1 MHILLL
7 EDNLR
12 DRQLLEKTLVNEGL
26 ECQITHAKS
35 KEEFQAALEQARY
48 DLIIS
53 DFTLP
58 AYSGIAALTA
68 SRELQPDTPFIFVA
82 GTIGEEKVVE
92 SLKSGA
98 TDYVLKNRLNRLGPA
113 VRRALHEAHERKER
127 QRAEERVRVQSSA
140 LEAVANG
147 IMLTDA
153 AGKILFGN
161 RAFCAMTGYALEEI
175 LGKTPSLLNSGKH
188 DAAFFRALWNTIL
201 TGRVWQGELINRR
214 KDGTLYNEEMTITP
228 VQRSNGEISHFIAVK
243 QDITKQKQR
252 KEQLHQA
259 RKMEAIGQLA
269 GGIAHDFNNLL
280 TVIHGNVQLVLTD
293 ERQLKEET
301 RQCLKQITDATERA
315 ADLTRQLLAFGR
327 KQVVQFQPLNLNHVI
342 SDFTKM
348 LKRVIGEHIVL
359 ECRCAEN
366 LPLVNADT
374 GMIEQILL
382 NLIVNARDAMPQG
395 GSIVISTE
403 AVSIDASH
411 AETHPEAQTGKFV
424 CIAVSDT
431 GTGIYPEYLPR
442 IFEPFFTT
450 KEAGKG
456 AGFGLATVYGI
467 VKQHRG
473 WIEVSSQLGNG
484 TTFKI
489 FLPVGAAGLAKKS
502 IPRTK
507 AIPAIGREKILLV
520 EDDADVRTVTRGVL
534 EGSGYQIWEAA
545 NGLEALNV
553 WKTNASQIDLLLT
566 DIVMPGGLNGWE
578 LADRLSGE
586 RPNLKVILMS
596 GYNSDLPGKIQP
608 HSHILSKP
616 FSLESLTETVRS
628 CLDAAHPAG

>member
-12 DRQLLEKTLVNEGL
+12 DRQLLEKALMNEELV
-26 ECQITHAKS
+26 CQITHARS
-35 KEEFQAALEQARY
+35 KTEFQAALEQAEY

-58 AYSGIAALTA
+58 GYSGIAALTA
-68 SRELQPDTPFIFVA
+68 SREFQPDTPFIFVA
-82 GTIGEEKVVE
+82 GTIGEEQVAE

-98 TDYVLKNRLNRLGPA
+98 TDFVLKNRLNRLGPA
-113 VRRALHEAHERKER
+113 VRRALREAHERKER

-147 IMLTDA
+147 IILTDA

-161 RAFCAMTGYALEEI
+161 KAFCTMTGYALEEI
-175 LGKTPSLLNSGKH
+175 LGKTPNFLNSGKH
-188 DAAFFRALWNTIL
+188 NAGFFRDLWNTIL

-280 TVIHGNVQLVLTD
+280 TVIHGNVQLVLMD
-293 ERQLKEET
+293 ESQLKEEN
-301 RQCLKQITDATERA
+301 RQCLKQVTDATERA

-342 SDFTKM
+342 SNFTKM
-348 LKRVIGEHIVL
+348 LKRVIGEHIAL
-359 ECRCAEN
+359 QCRCAKN
-366 LPLVNADT
+366 LPFVSADV
-374 GMIEQILL
+374 GMIEQLLL
-382 NLIVNARDAMPQG
+382 NLIVNARDAMPRG
-395 GSIVISTE
+395 GSIVITTE
-403 AVSIDASH
+403 AVSVDASH
-411 AETHPEAQTGKFV
+411 AETHPEAQTGEFV
-424 CIAVSDT
+424 CIAVGDT

-456 AGFGLATVYGI
+456 TGFGLATVYGI

-473 WIEVSSQLGNG
+473 WIEVTSQVGNG

-489 FLPVGAAGLAKKS
+489 FLPASTSGVARKS
-502 IPRTK
+502 APRMK
-507 AIPAIGREKILLV
+507 VIPAIGHEKILLV
-520 EDDADVRTVTRGVL
+520 EDDADVRMVTRGFL

-566 DIVMPGGLNGWE
+566 DFIMPGGLNGWE
-578 LADRLSGE
+578 LADRLRGD
-586 RPNLKVILMS
+586 RPGLKVILMS
-596 GYNSDLPGKIQP
+596 GYNSDLPGKIQS
-608 HSHILSKP
+608 HGHILPKP
-616 FSLESLTETVRS
+616 FSWESLTETVRS
-628 CLDAAHPAG
+628 CLDTARPAG

>member
-7 EDNLR
+7 EDNPR
-12 DRQLLEKTLVNEGL
+12 DRQLLEKALMNEGL
-26 ECQITHAKS
+26 VCQITHAKS
-35 KEEFQAALEQARY
+35 KKEFQAALEQAKY

-58 AYSGIAALTA
+58 AYSGTAALAA

-82 GTIGEEKVVE
+82 GTIGEEQVVE

-98 TDYVLKNRLNRLGPA
+98 TDYVLKNRLNRLGQA
-113 VRRALHEAHERKER
+113 VRRALREAQERKER
-127 QRAEERVRVQSSA
+127 QRAEERVHVQSSA

-153 AGKILFGN
+153 TGKILFGN

-175 LGKTPSLLNSGKH
+175 LGKTPGFLNSGKH
-188 DAAFFRALWNTIL
+188 DADFFRVLWNTIL

-228 VQRSNGEISHFIAVK
+228 IQRSNGEISHFIAVK
-243 QDITKQKQR
+243 QDITKRKQH

-269 GGIAHDFNNLL
+269 AGIAHDFNNLL
-280 TVIHGNVQLVLTD
+280 TVIHGNVQLVLMD
-293 ERQLKEET
+293 ESQLKEEN
-301 RQCLKQITDATERA
+301 RQCLKQVTDATERA

-327 KQVVQFQPLNLNHVI
+327 KQVVQFQPLNLNHII
-342 SDFTKM
+342 SNFTKM

-359 ECRCAEN
+359 QCRCAEN
-366 LPLVNADT
+366 LPSVNGDV
-374 GMIEQILL
+374 GMIEQILI

-395 GSIVISTE
+395 GSIVITTE
-403 AVSIDASH
+403 AISIDASH
-411 AETHPEAQTGKFV
+411 VEIHPEAQPGEFV
-424 CIAVSDT
+424 CITVGDT

-450 KEAGKG
+450 KESGKG
-456 AGFGLATVYGI
+456 TGFGLATVYGI
-467 VKQHRG
+467 VKQHQG

-489 FLPVGAAGLAKKS
+489 YLPACASGAAKKS
-502 IPRTK
+502 IPQTK
-507 AIPAIGREKILLV
+507 AIPAGGHEKILLV
-520 EDDADVRTVTRGVL
+520 EDDADVRIVTRGFL
-534 EGSGYQIWEAA
+534 EGSGYHIWEAS

-553 WKTNASQIDLLLT
+553 WKTYASQIDLLLT

-586 RPNLKVILMS
+586 RPGLKVILMS
-596 GYNSDLPGKIQP
+596 GYNSDLAGKTQ
-608 HSHILSKP
+608 SYNHILPKP
-616 FSLESLTETVRS
+616 FSFESLTKTVRS
-628 CLDAAHPAG
+628 CLDAARPTG